1 MLSGARALI
10 LYADGCPRSQGT
22 APPTPALDRVVSE
35 GISGWL
41 ALRRPAGCRR
51 SRAAALGQILGVM
64 PTQIAAAGGDM
75 AEVRGFETG
84 EEQKTLRDRYGGLEV
99 RIVSDCAEAFG
110 LSALGVVCE
119 PAHAEGPDAATQLA
133 AQVRACYEDR
143 ARPAHLVVLHLHS
156 CGDAARH
163 ANALRALDSVAAE
176 IWGGRQHRRVAG
188 RGARG
193 GRGRGRRPAA
203 CARRAGERPADCQQ
217 RRGRAAPRAEQR
229 DAQRSA
235 ARRRGRRAGAARGV
249 RPAPPAPSLPYKVDT
264 SRPSLR
270 TNWTRLVPFPQ
281 VYGLYHPRYSRC
293 DTLEALDPAA
303 MAVRGAHPAPPRGAL
318 ACAGPPRSPSAD
330 VQAAGVGRRQRRGRW
345 RSICWGSWP
354 SCSARCPSTAPDA
367 APRAASERRGRKAG
381 NGIVQHFFIPRQRSS
396 FTFTHTAPATGPVG
410 ASAAGWRAARNASRA
425 PAPAPST
432 IPAKKARAASRGLCA
447 PVGAPVRLRAPGP
460 LPMSLNCARISSAAR
475 SAAAGLGARARA
487 RVSSVCGSR
496 HERQAVASGK
506 EGRRV
511 ACAWGGG
518 QVSASMGSGSGGAG
532 AAVTC
537 RRSGGAGQA
546 ACRRDHPARLRRRR
560 AR

>member
-176 IWGGRQHRRVAG
+176 IWGDGNTDELQVVVLGADEDVEDGPLRV
-188 RGARG
+188 RGAPESDPPTASSAAAALRPVQSSEMHN
-193 GRGRGRRPAA
+193 GRRLDAA
-203 CARRAGERPADCQQ
+203 AD
-217 RRGRAAPRAEQR
+217 GREQR
-229 DAQRSA
+229 AVY
-235 ARRRGRRAGAARGV
+235 GLHHP
-249 RPAPPAPSLPYKVDT
+249 RPPF
-264 SRPSLR
+264 R
-270 TNWTRLVPFPQ
+270 TKWTRLVHLS
-281 VYGLYHPRYSRC
+281 VLTGHVSSLSPRCTACTTRATRGATRWRPS
-293 DTLEALDPAA
+293 TLPPWPCAVRTPPRPAA
-303 MAVRGAHPAPPRGAL
+303 RWPAPG
-318 ACAGPPRSPSAD
+318 
-330 VQAAGVGRRQRRGRW
+330 
-345 RSICWGSWP
+345 
-354 SCSARCPSTAPDA
+354 
-367 APRAASERRGRKAG
+367 
-381 NGIVQHFFIPRQRSS
+381 
-396 FTFTHTAPATGPVG
+396 
-410 ASAAGWRAARNASRA
+410 
-425 PAPAPST
+425 
-432 IPAKKARAASRGLCA
+432 
-447 PVGAPVRLRAPGP
+447 
-460 LPMSLNCARISSAAR
+460 
-475 SAAAGLGARARA
+475 
-487 RVSSVCGSR
+487 
-496 HERQAVASGK
+496 
-506 EGRRV
+506 
-511 ACAWGGG
+511 
-518 QVSASMGSGSGGAG
+518 
-532 AAVTC
+532 
-537 RRSGGAGQA
+537 
-546 ACRRDHPARLRRRR
+546 RR
-560 AR
+560 ARRALMFRRRVWAGGNGGSLAQHLLGELAFLLGTMPKYGA